1 MNKKENGE
9 TMKKLW
15 NRIARYRVLL
25 LLSIV
30 LAAATVILQLYVPML
45 FGDAIDCIV
54 AAHRVDFDRVGM
66 FLGRVAL
73 FAVLSGISGW
83 VMSVINN
90 RVVYRVVEICKT
102 SRKSTK

>member
-1 MNKKENGE
+1 MSMKNGNGE

-25 LLSIV
+25 LMSIV
-30 LAAATVILQLYVPML
+30 LAAATVIMQLYVPML

-54 AAHRVDFDRVGM
+54 ATHQVDFDRVGM

-73 FAVLSGISGW
+73 FAVLLCHLFRREPNLPETAAALCASISL
-83 VMSVINN
+83 
-90 RVVYRVVEICKT
+90 RQAAK
-102 SRKSTK
+102 